1 MFGDNKNGAQDGD
14 KVTAEVVER
23 KGKKEAIVVAILESD
38 NEIVT

>member
-1 MFGDNKNGAQDGD
+1 LAIEDRIDGD
-14 KVTAEVVER
+14 GAVFDQVVER